1 MAINV
6 SLPRVQ
12 QYLEWLK
19 TKLYL
24 DSQASKAQKRVVKRG
39 EVYTCKLGIGIGSEE
54 NKERPCVILQDDAGN
69 SKSPN
74 TIVAPITHSVSKLP
88 IVVPIADKIDVN
100 GGILL
105 DGHVLLGN
113 IVTVSK
119 ARLGDF
125 IVSLDEDEMEKVD
138 RAASISLDLKRHYDK
153 LKNIH
158 EDKLVYIEKL
168 KLRRTELETE
178 LQEKD
183 LLISTFTKLREG
195 LGFKDFTEFEE
206 QIRKKFQIKQ

>member
-1 MAINV
+1 MNV
-6 SLPRVQ
+6 DLLRVQ

-24 DSQASKAQKRVVKRG
+24 DSRAFKAQKRVVKRG
-39 EVYTCKLGIGIGSEE
+39 EVYKCKLGIGIGSEE
-54 NKERPCVILQDDAGN
+54 NKERPCVILQADTGN
-69 SKSPN
+69 WRSPN

-88 IVVPIADKIDVN
+88 IVVPIADKLDVD
-100 GGILL
+100 GKLLL

-119 ARLGDF
+119 ARLGNF
-125 IVSLDEDEMEKVD
+125 IVNLDSKEMEEVD
-138 RAASISLDLKRHYDK
+138 KATSISLDLKRHYDK

-168 KLRRTELETE
+168 KLRRNELETE
-178 LQEKD
+178 LEEKC
-183 LLISTFTKLREG
+183 LQIATFTKLRED
-195 LGFKDFTEFEE
+195 LGYKDFAEFEE
-206 QIRKKFQIKQ
+206 KIRKQFQIQS